1 MYRNISLKKSFLLLQ
16 NLRKNKNIVIQ
27 KSDKGNSVEVVNI
40 KDYLDKMENLL
51 NDTRIF
57 EKTNLKDH
65 GILNFAINQDTR
77 VGNILKK
84 LLRVIAYLK
93 KQGDLLNRLH
103 RTILRLSH
111 LFQIS

>member
-1 MYRNISLKKSFLLLQ
+1 MLLQ

-27 KSDKGNSVEVVNI
+27 ESNKGNSVVVVNQT
-40 KDYLDKMENLL
+40 DYLDKMENLL

-57 EKTNLKDH
+57 EKNNLKND
-65 GILNFAINQDTR
+65 GILNLAINQEKR
-77 VGNILKK
+77 VGNIPKK

-103 RTILRLSH
+103 KTILRLSH
-111 LFQIS
+111 LFQII

>member
-1 MYRNISLKKSFLLLQ
+1 MLLQ

-27 KSDKGNSVEVVNI
+27 ESNKGNSVVVVNQT
-40 KDYLDKMENLL
+40 DYLNKMENLL

-57 EKTNLKDH
+57 EKNNLKND
-65 GILNFAINQDTR
+65 GILNLAINQEKR
-77 VGNILKK
+77 VGNIPKK

-103 RTILRLSH
+103 KTILRLSH
-111 LFQIS
+111 LFQII

>member
-1 MYRNISLKKSFLLLQ
+1 MLLQ

-27 KSDKGNSVEVVNI
+27 ESNKGNSVVVVDQT
-40 KDYLDKMENLL
+40 DYLDKMENLL

-57 EKTNLKDH
+57 EKNNLKND
-65 GILNFAINQDTR
+65 GILNLAINQEKR
-77 VGNILKK
+77 VGNIPKK

-103 RTILRLSH
+103 KTILRLSH
-111 LFQIS
+111 LFQII